1 MTHDLM
7 KNSLEMLGYRVS
19 AADKRCSE
27 LCLTFLFKSDCL
39 YTGVKS
45 QDHVPG
51 SKHIL
56 CKNTLLKGPKK
67 SRRSLP

>member
-19 AADKRCSE
+19 AADKRSCE
-27 LCLTFLFKSDCL
+27 FCLTLLFKAYCL

-45 QDHVPG
+45 QDHVPC
-51 SKHIL
+51 SKHLL
-56 CKNTLLKGPKK
+56 CENTLLKGQKEP
-67 SRRSLP
+67 RRSVP

>member
-19 AADKRCSE
+19 AADKRSCE
-27 LCLTFLFKSDCL
+27 FRLTLLFKAHCL

-45 QDHVPG
+45 QDHMPC
-51 SKHIL
+51 SKHLL
-56 CKNTLLKGPKK
+56 CENTLFKRPEE
-67 SRRSLP
+67 SRRSMP